1 MARPETSSIQSVK
14 TVKGLGS
21 ATWSGCDLEGTV

>member
-1 MARPETSSIQSVK
+1 MHFFGG

-21 ATWSGCDLEGTV
+21 ATIQGENNIMLL